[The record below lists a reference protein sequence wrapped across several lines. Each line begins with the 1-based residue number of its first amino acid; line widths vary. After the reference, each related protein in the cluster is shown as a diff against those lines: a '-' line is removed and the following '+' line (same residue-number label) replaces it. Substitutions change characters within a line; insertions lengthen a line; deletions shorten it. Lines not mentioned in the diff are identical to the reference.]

1 MALNLPL
8 VNPYLDKSADFSG
21 GVNFAVAGA
30 TALDRT
36 YLLQNA
42 IIMPPGN
49 TPLSSQ
55 LDWFK
60 SHLNDTCH
68 EGEKAAIIAHQKQGL
83 LCSASC
89 SVTHRVYRL
98 CEEAGRSLVLGRGDR
113 RERLQLRIL
122 SEEVH

>member
-60 SHLNDTCH
+60 SHLNETCQ
-68 EGEKAAIIAHQKQGL
+68 EGEQATISNQKQGFAL
-83 LCSASC
+83 LCLLLLCHSPC
-89 SVTHRVYRL
+89 S
-98 CEEAGRSLVLGRGDR
+98 
-113 RERLQLRIL
+113 
-122 SEEVH
+122 